1 MLNFEVICKNCNAKN
16 VQSTLSD
23 WEGYS
28 EYTILESSKVE
39 FKCKDCGKFGSSDYH
54 KKGDINNEFDNFIV
68 QCRCGSENDYEI
80 IDTLEDNVDEV
91 HIRCNKCGLK
101 DK

>member
-1 MLNFEVICKNCNAKN
+1 MLNFEVICKNCKAKN

-28 EYTILESSKVE
+28 EYTVLESSKIE
-39 FKCKDCGKFGSSDYH
+39 FKCKDCGKFGSSDSYQD
-54 KKGDINNEFDNFIV
+54 KPNNEFNNFIV
-68 QCRCGSENDYEI
+68 QCYCGEEDNYEI
-80 IDTLEDNVDEV
+80 MDTLEDDVDEV
-91 HIRCNKCGLK
+91 HIKCNKCGRK

>member
-1 MLNFEVICKNCNAKN
+1 MLNFEVICKNCQKKN

-28 EYTILESSKVE
+28 EYTILESSKIE
-39 FKCKDCGKFGSSDYH
+39 FKCKDCGKFGSSDSD
-54 KKGDINNEFDNFIV
+54 KKPNDFDNFIV
-68 QCRCGSENDYEI
+68 QCACGAENDYSI
-80 IDTLEDNVDEV
+80 NDTLEEKVDEV
-91 HIRCNKCGLK
+91 HIECNKCHRK